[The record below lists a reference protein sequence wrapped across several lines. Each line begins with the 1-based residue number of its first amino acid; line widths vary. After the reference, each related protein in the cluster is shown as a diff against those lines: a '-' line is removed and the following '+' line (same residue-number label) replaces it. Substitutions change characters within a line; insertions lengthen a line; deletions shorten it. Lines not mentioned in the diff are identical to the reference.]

1 MAQTETTTVSQ
12 DELSAILS
20 GKADSVIIPEQDKPE
35 EKKEDKKPEAFKK
48 VVNTEFSWSEIEKLT
63 DKPED
68 EEETK
73 EDVVEPNEGETKKP
87 GRKVSDLVS
96 MVNDLVEAGDLK
108 PFDDGPAKTIEEA
121 RELIKLNLEQT
132 KNSTVDDIW
141 QDKVKKYSPQVQA
154 ILHYAEGGGTD
165 VTPLLSAI
173 AEVERTTNL
182 DLNTEEGQE
191 SIISEFLKV
200 SGWPEED
207 IKEEIETTKDL
218 GKLKTK
224 AEKFLPKLEQMNQQR
239 IQAMMAEQEQRQ
251 IENEEAR
258 KKYLSTIK
266 NTLDKDVLGEIKL
279 TRQDKALVWDGL
291 TDIRYT
297 SWSGQPTNLFF
308 KKLEE
313 MQAGD
318 KADYDHFLE
327 IVYHTLNRGAFK
339 DKLKNEIKNTETA
352 NTVRK
357 LKIGEQKNASTSEGF
372 DEIDPKK
379 VVKRQ
384 GFRNP
389 WS

>member
-20 GKADSVIIPEQDKPE
+20 GKADSIIIPTEDKPE

-63 DKPED
+63 ED
-68 EEETK
+68 TPEEEK
-73 EDVVEPNEGETKKP
+73 KDNLVEPVEGEAKKV

-141 QDKVKKYSPQVQA
+141 QDKIKKYSPQVQA

-200 SGWPEED
+200 SGWPEEE
-207 IKEEIETTKDL
+207 IEEEIETTKDL

-251 IENEEAR
+251 AENEEAR

-266 NTLDKDVLGEIKL
+266 NTLDKDILGEIKL

-357 LKIGEQKNASTSEGF
+357 LKIGEQKNASASEGF